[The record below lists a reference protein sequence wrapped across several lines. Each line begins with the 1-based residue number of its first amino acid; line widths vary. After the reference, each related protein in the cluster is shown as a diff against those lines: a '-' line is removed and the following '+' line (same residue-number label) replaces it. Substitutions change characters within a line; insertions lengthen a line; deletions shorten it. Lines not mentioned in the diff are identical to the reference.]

1 MSLKDKVNEEIK
13 TAMRAKNQAALRG
26 LRAIKSAILLAETAE
41 GREAGSPL
49 SPEEEMNLLI
59 KQAKQRRDSIE
70 TYEKNG
76 REDLATGEKEELEVI
91 EGFLPKQLSTEEI
104 EANVKAIIEQVGASS
119 MKDMGKVMGMAN
131 KQMKGVADGKTI
143 SGIVKSLL
151 SS

>member
-13 TAMRAKNQAALRG
+13 TAMRAKNQGALRG

-41 GREAGSPL
+41 GHESGTPL
-49 SPEEEMNLLI
+49 SAEQEMGLLI

-70 TYEKNG
+70 TFEKNG
-76 REDLATGEKEELEVI
+76 RDDLAVTEKEELTVI
-91 EGFLPKQLSTEEI
+91 EGFLPKQLSEEEI
-104 EANVKAIIEQVGASS
+104 TEKVKAIIEKVGASS

-131 KQMKGVADGKTI
+131 GQMKGIADGKTI

-151 SS
+151 S